1 MAETAPVRFIWCK
14 PEVLGRLEQLT
25 AHARVHAQRAGA
37 RARMFSLQLACLFVC
52 AVSDL
57 CCLLVITSPS
67 EMTWSLQSSHM
78 SLLQRA
84 ASVAFFATQR
94 AAVFH
99 YSARY
104 SYPLH
109 DQLSSTLQPFVA
121 GWLERCEV
129 APPSKLGCLACLSP
143 ATLGV

>member
-1 MAETAPVRFIWCK
+1 MPVRFIWRK
-14 PEVLGRLEQLT
+14 PEVLRRLEQVT

-67 EMTWSLQSSHM
+67 EMTWSLQSSQT

-84 ASVAFFATQR
+84 ASVAFFFLRRSALLFFIIAHATAIHCMTNCR
-94 AAVFH
+94 P
-99 YSARY
+99 RY
-104 SYPLH
+104 NHS
-109 DQLSSTLQPFVA
+109 LQGGSNDA
-121 GWLERCEV
+121 
-129 APPSKLGCLACLSP
+129 KLRRRRSWGA
-143 ATLGV
+143 

>member
-25 AHARVHAQRAGA
+25 AHTRVRAQRAGA

-52 AVSDL
+52 AVSDM

-67 EMTWSLQSSHM
+67 EMTWSLQSSQT

-99 YSARY
+99 YRARY

-109 DQLSSTLQPFVA
+109 DQLSSTLQPFIA
-121 GWLERCEV
+121 GWPE
-129 APPSKLGCLACLSP
+129 
-143 ATLGV
+143 